1 MSESGFPFL
10 SISPW
15 VDTPADL
22 QPALDTDLD
31 VDVVVIGAG
40 YCGLSTALSLRAA
53 GVDVALIERD
63 FAGSGASGR
72 NAGHLTPTI
81 GKDMPTLLRMFGE
94 ARATKL
100 VRFADAAVE
109 YAEETIRKYD
119 IDCDYADTGNIMAGV
134 HPKQEKAL
142 RRAADTAARAGAA
155 VRFVETGEMR
165 ERGVPDAFLFGA
177 EEQRGGSLHP
187 GRYVMGLRRAA
198 IAAGA
203 RLFENTALLSLEPG
217 AQVIAHCERG
227 SVRARSAVLAT
238 NAYTPQIGRKRRL
251 VSPLRVTLFETG
263 PLSDAQLGEL
273 GWSGR
278 EGIYTAH
285 EMLESYRLTAQ
296 RTIVGGSKRVRYA
309 YGSKLAEGYD
319 PDVFRFVAGAFRD
332 RFPTLDE
339 VEIARFWG
347 GWVGM
352 TVDFLP
358 AIGVDDQH
366 RNVHFGLGFNG
377 HGVAQ
382 ATLMGAMLAE
392 QVQGRA
398 HPWADAI
405 ERRCWSWP
413 PEPLRWLGAQAILA
427 TLGFIDERVDRK
439 VRRKS
444 RGR

>member
-1 MSESGFPFL
+1 MHESRFPFEE
-10 SISPW
+10 ISPW

-31 VDVVVIGAG
+31 ADVVVIGAG
-40 YCGLSTALSLRAA
+40 YTGLSTALSLRAA
-53 GVDVALIERD
+53 GLDVALIERD

-94 ARATKL
+94 ERATKL

-109 YAEETIRKYD
+109 YAEETIRKHD
-119 IDCDYADTGNIMAGV
+119 IDCDYAATGNIMAGV

-142 RRAADTAARAGAA
+142 RRASETAARAGAA
-155 VRFVETGEMR
+155 VRFVEAGEMR
-165 ERGVPDAFLFGA
+165 ERGLPPAFLFGA

-187 GRYVMGLRRAA
+187 GRYAMGLRRAA
-198 IAAGA
+198 IASGA
-203 RLFENTALLSLEPG
+203 RLFERTPLVALEDGARVVARCEHGSL
-217 AQVIAHCERG
+217 
-227 SVRARSAVLAT
+227 RADAAILAT

-251 VSPLRVTLFETG
+251 VSPLRVTLFETE
-263 PLSDAQLGEL
+263 PLDDAHLAAL
-273 GWSGR
+273 GWPGR

-285 EMLESYRLTAQ
+285 ELLESYRVTAQ

-309 YGSKLAEGYD
+309 YGSQLAEGYD
-319 PDVFRFVAGAFRD
+319 PAVFRFVEGAFRD
-332 RFPTLDE
+332 RFPALDD
-339 VEIARFWG
+339 VRVARFWG
-347 GWVGM
+347 GWVGV
-352 TVDFLP
+352 TLDFLP
-358 AIGVDDQH
+358 SLGVDGPR
-366 RNVHFGLGFNG
+366 RNVHFGVGFNG

-398 HPWADAI
+398 HPWAGAI
-405 ERRCWSWP
+405 ERRSWSWP
-413 PEPLRWLGAQAILA
+413 PEPLRWLAAQVILA
-427 TLGFIDERVDRK
+427 TLGFIDERLDRQ
-439 VRRKS
+439 VRPHR